1 MTVCT
6 TEITVWT
13 ENAGVIVCFAYD
25 LLQCAMWLV
34 LLLGEEGWWVGSGWL
49 EVG

>member
-25 LLQCAMWLV
+25 LLLCAMWLV